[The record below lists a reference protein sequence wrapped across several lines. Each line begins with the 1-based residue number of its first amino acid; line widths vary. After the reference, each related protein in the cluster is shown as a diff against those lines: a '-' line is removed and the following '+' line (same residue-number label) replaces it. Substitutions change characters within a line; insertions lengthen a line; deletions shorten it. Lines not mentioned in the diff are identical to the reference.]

1 MTKLPASGV
10 LILVVSNLLAAQTL
24 TTEHNVLR
32 RRYREGEKLTYR
44 MTGINERWH
53 YEIQA
58 DGIVKK
64 DLAGT
69 YFEEYRWS
77 NLISDGQQV
86 ELPAASLDFRQQL
99 TLDPNRHSVF
109 PNLSR
114 IDRRLVGPVT
124 DLMNLYVDLW
134 LAEKTGKLAHAG
146 DHFYLKHGKPNSW
159 ADGSYVL
166 VGEDSI
172 DFDLSLMD
180 INQSENTVIVRIH
193 HVPPEKPEVQLPAD
207 WMRKPVAD
215 TANNWVQVQ
224 KMENG
229 KYSAAVGK
237 ETFDV
242 EIKASLTDGKILSGK
257 IDNPVETLGRECTDA
272 ALTECGAPKP
282 HSMRRQ
288 IAIHLEP

>member
-1 MTKLPASGV
+1 MKLLASGV
-10 LILVVSNLLAAQTL
+10 LISVVSNLLAAQAL
-24 TTEHNVLR
+24 THDHDVLL
-32 RRYREGEKLTYR
+32 RRYREGEKLTYH
-44 MTGINERWH
+44 MKGINERWH

-64 DLAGT
+64 DLTGT

-77 NLISDGQQV
+77 NLISDDQKV
-86 ELPAASLDFRQQL
+86 ELPTASLDFRQQL

-109 PNLSR
+109 PDLSR

-124 DLMNLYVDLW
+124 DFMNFYVDLW
-134 LAEKTGKLAHAG
+134 LAEKTQKLAHAG

-166 VGEDSI
+166 IGEDSI
-172 DFDLSLMD
+172 DFDLSLKD
-180 INQSENTVIVRIH
+180 VNRSENTVILVIH

-215 TANNWVQVQ
+215 TGNNWVQVQ

-229 KYSAAVGK
+229 KYFAAVGN

-242 EIKASLTDGKILSGK
+242 EIKTSLTDGKILAGK

-272 ALTECGAPKP
+272 ALTECSDPKP
-282 HSMRRQ
+282 HSIRRQ